1 LLMSTAPPQAQAQKA
16 AHVRCPYVAAN
27 VPVVLCSSL
36 LIRFDRSFDLP
47 RADQRLAQIWRQ
59 EGTPIA
65 TSLRFLEGPGS
76 LSPFAS
82 LHSLGAFRE
91 GPLSRR
97 DAHTGLRLANTR
109 LSCECAADPA
119 RARSSAS
126 SGC

>member
-1 LLMSTAPPQAQAQKA
+1 MSTAPPQAQAQKA

-36 LIRFDRSFDLP
+36 LIRFGRSFDLP

-65 TSLRFLEGPGS
+65 KSLGFLEGLGS
-76 LSPFAS
+76 LCPFAS

-97 DAHTGLRLANTR
+97 DAHTGLRLANTG
-109 LSCECAADPA
+109 LSCERRVAAVPA
-119 RARSSAS
+119 RNSSAPS
-126 SGC
+126 RC